1 MKSNTPVLPWNQQ
14 ESLVGVE
21 HFGKRLKQAIGN
33 ELIASFARKCEISE
47 ASVRKYLKGGMLP
60 GIDIAEKISANTGRS
75 LTWLIT
81 GEGEEYKDKQSQDT
95 NRLSDEEIAKWLGC
109 IADALTADDKI
120 RIVAAFKQG
129 GLSALFKP
137 ELITST
143 QNKPKGR

>member
-1 MKSNTPVLPWNQQ
+1 MKINTPALPWNQQ

-33 ELIASFARKCEISE
+33 ELIASFARKCAISE

-81 GEGEEYKDKQSQDT
+81 GEGEEYKDKQSQDA
-95 NRLSDEEIAKWLGC
+95 NRLSDEDIAKWWNC
-109 IADALTADDKI
+109 IADALTVDDKI
-120 RIVAAFKQG
+120 RIVAAFKLG
-129 GLSALFKP
+129 GLNALFKP
-137 ELITST
+137 ELITS
-143 QNKPKGR
+143 KPDKSKGW

>member
-1 MKSNTPVLPWNQQ
+1 MKSNNSVLPWNQQ

-21 HFGKRLKQAIGN
+21 YFGKRLKQAIGN

-81 GEGEEYKDKQSQDT
+81 GEGDEYKDKQSQDT

-109 IADALTADDKI
+109 IADALTVDDKI
-120 RIVAAFKQG
+120 RIVAAFKLG

-137 ELITST
+137 ELITS
-143 QNKPKGR
+143 KPDKSKRW